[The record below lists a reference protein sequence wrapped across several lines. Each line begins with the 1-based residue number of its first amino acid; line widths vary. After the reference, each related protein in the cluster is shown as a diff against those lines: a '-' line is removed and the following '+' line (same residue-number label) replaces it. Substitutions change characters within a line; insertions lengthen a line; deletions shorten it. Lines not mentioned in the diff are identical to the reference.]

1 MLWTIFVILLIM
13 WALGLVTSYTM
24 GWVRPYPIGHCPDRV
39 GGQSRSGPETLV
51 GISALVKERNCMR
64 INPITLV
71 GIALILLGI
80 VAFAYQ
86 GITYTS
92 REKVI
97 DIGPF
102 QATAE
107 TEKTIPLSPLLG
119 GLALV
124 GGIVLVVVGAKKS

>member
-1 MLWTIFVILLIM
+1 
-13 WALGLVTSYTM
+13 
-24 GWVRPYPIGHCPDRV
+24 
-39 GGQSRSGPETLV
+39 
-51 GISALVKERNCMR
+51 MR

-71 GIALILLGI
+71 GIALIVLGI

-92 REKVI
+92 REKII

-102 QATAE
+102 QATAD

-119 GLALV
+119 GLALI

>member
-1 MLWTIFVILLIM
+1 
-13 WALGLVTSYTM
+13 
-24 GWVRPYPIGHCPDRV
+24 
-39 GGQSRSGPETLV
+39 
-51 GISALVKERNCMR
+51 MR
-64 INPITLV
+64 INPITVV

-92 REKVI
+92 REKII

-102 QATAE
+102 QATAD

-124 GGIVLVVVGAKKS
+124 GGIVLVVVGAKKA

>member
-1 MLWTIFVILLIM
+1 
-13 WALGLVTSYTM
+13 
-24 GWVRPYPIGHCPDRV
+24 
-39 GGQSRSGPETLV
+39 
-51 GISALVKERNCMR
+51 MR
-64 INPITLV
+64 INPITGV
-71 GIALILLGI
+71 GIALIILGI
-80 VAFAYQ
+80 VALAYQ

-102 QATAE
+102 HATAE

-124 GGIVLVVVGAKKS
+124 GGIVLVVVGAKKA

>member
-1 MLWTIFVILLIM
+1 
-13 WALGLVTSYTM
+13 
-24 GWVRPYPIGHCPDRV
+24 
-39 GGQSRSGPETLV
+39 
-51 GISALVKERNCMR
+51 MR
-64 INPITLV
+64 INPIMGV

-80 VAFAYQ
+80 VALAYQ

-102 QATAE
+102 HATAE

-124 GGIVLVVVGAKKS
+124 GGIVLVVVGAKKA